1 MIETTELLLKR
12 QGGNDQLP
20 GEARGPTHVLKSAL
34 PLLSTLRGLDLPPK
48 KKRFLGQKKWTFHV
62 DRHGLAEV
70 FQRNVL
76 WRAHLAIWMGV
87 DPPTNHAAGGLRNN
101 GYKSCKMK
109 LEHYPTVN

>member
-12 QGGNDQLP
+12 QGGNDQLL
-20 GEARGPTHVLKSAL
+20 GEARGATPAL
-34 PLLSTLRGLDLPPK
+34 PLLSTLRGLDLPPP
-48 KKRFLGQKKWTFHV
+48 KKRFLGQEKWTFHV

-87 DPPTNHAAGGLRNN
+87 DPPTNHAWGSP
-101 GYKSCKMK
+101 KQWI
-109 LEHYPTVN
+109 